1 MKYSFKNQWVVGLLG
16 AALHFFRPVFL
27 EGSLI
32 FSSLWTVKKRV
43 SEGKFSG
50 QKRFFRKFRGS
61 ASGC

>member
-16 AALHFFRPVFL
+16 AVLHFFGPVFL
-27 EGSLI
+27 EGPLI
-32 FSSLWTVKKRV
+32 LGSFWIVKKRV
-43 SEGKFSG
+43 SEGRFSD